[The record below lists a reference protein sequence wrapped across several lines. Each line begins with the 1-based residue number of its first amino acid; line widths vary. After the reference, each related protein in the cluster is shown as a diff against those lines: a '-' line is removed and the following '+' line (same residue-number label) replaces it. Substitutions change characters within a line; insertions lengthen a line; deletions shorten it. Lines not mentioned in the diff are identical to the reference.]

1 MKTAIIVLLLVI
13 SAFAVGCTSQQGTSA
28 FDEKISSEQMTE
40 EQAAQQADASL
51 VDETSEVAIGEMI

>member
-13 SAFAVGCTSQQGTSA
+13 SAFAVGCASQQGTSVS
-28 FDEKISSEQMTE
+28 DEKISSEQMTD